1 MVVLHEPC
9 VVVVTGDPV
18 IYIYRVT
25 GEGVRIQPS
34 TSKLEDLGFRF
45 KYGVEETLDCSVECA
60 KRLGEL

>member
-1 MVVLHEPC
+1 MILL
-9 VVVVTGDPV
+9 
-18 IYIYRVT
+18 YRVT
-25 GEGVRIQPS
+25 GEGVRIVPN

>member
-1 MVVLHEPC
+1 
-9 VVVVTGDPV
+9 
-18 IYIYRVT
+18 VT

-34 TSKLEDLGFRF
+34 TSKLEYLGFRF